1 MKYSLGFIVIM
12 LSILCTSCKSYQITN
27 ESLVEQLKANQT
39 IAPNAYYRQ
48 FSLVNYP
55 SNNLTKIKCIDR
67 LGNCV
72 WLYPD
77 KNTSFK
83 LVRKSTRKSVTLYFD
98 TVILQNDTLSGLK
111 SRLVGMQRVFPL
123 SDLEK
128 VIIQAEFPRTELCQ

>member
-12 LSILCTSCKSYQITN
+12 LSILFTSCKSYQISN
-27 ESLVEQLKANQT
+27 DSLVAQLKANQK
-39 IAPNAYYRQ
+39 IASNDYYRQ

-55 SNNLTKIKCIDR
+55 SNNLIKIQCVDR

-72 WLYPD
+72 WLFPD

-83 LVRKSTRKSVTLYFD
+83 LVRKSTGKSVTLYFD

-111 SRLVGMQRVFPL
+111 SRLMGMQRIIPL

-128 VIIQAEFPRTELCQ
+128 IIIQAEFPRTELCQ